1 MYFIKILNTET
12 NRRWEEVYQSYYDFR
27 KRVIKLNH
35 SKILLITSRSDFED

>member
-27 KRVIKLNH
+27 KRVIKLGH
-35 SKILLITSRSDFED
+35 SKKLFITSRSNFED